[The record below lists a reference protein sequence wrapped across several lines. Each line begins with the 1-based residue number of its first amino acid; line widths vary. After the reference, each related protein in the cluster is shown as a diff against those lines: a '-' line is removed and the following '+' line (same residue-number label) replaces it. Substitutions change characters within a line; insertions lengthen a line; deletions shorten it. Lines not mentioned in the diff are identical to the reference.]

1 MLKLA
6 GEPLADKAN
15 SHASPPIRGYVSEVD
30 ALRCLAMSG
39 VVAQHCGL
47 LPFGWTGVWLFYVI
61 SGFAI
66 TSSLLSSERAPH
78 SRLFLVRNFY
88 ARRCL
93 RIWPLYFAF
102 VGANMVAALA
112 LGRSDVLASAPW
124 LASFTYNFRM
134 MVHDDHWTTI
144 GHLWTISVE
153 EQFYF
158 IFPFLFAFLSRRR
171 LAMALWI
178 CILASPLLRCLL
190 SVWFDSFSSDNL
202 WKAFS
207 VYAFGPAHF
216 DAFAAGA
223 LLALFRPFLASRLG
237 LARVLLAMALAL
249 TLAYACI
256 YVALNVSVAGL
267 GKDAL
272 RNVFSGIL
280 WGQGR
285 QIWLYSAIAGVSAA
299 LIALILAGEN
309 WLVTFCRLPL
319 LRPIGRI
326 SYGAYIFHLP
336 VLWLYQFLL
345 PSHGAAFSLTHS
357 LGKFAFGYPATLL
370 VAYLS
375 FRYFEMPILKLRT
388 RFA

>member
-1 MLKLA
+1 M
-6 GEPLADKAN
+6 
-15 SHASPPIRGYVSEVD
+15 
-30 ALRCLAMSG
+30 AM
-39 VVAQHCGL
+39 
-47 LPFGWTGVWLFYVI
+47 
-61 SGFAI
+61 
-66 TSSLLSSERAPH
+66 
-78 SRLFLVRNFY
+78 
-88 ARRCL
+88 
-93 RIWPLYFAF
+93 
-102 VGANMVAALA
+102 
-112 LGRSDVLASAPW
+112 
-124 LASFTYNFRM
+124 
-134 MVHDDHWTTI
+134 
-144 GHLWTISVE
+144 
-153 EQFYF
+153 
-158 IFPFLFAFLSRRR
+158 
-171 LAMALWI
+171 
-178 CILASPLLRCLL
+178 
-190 SVWFDSFSSDNL
+190 
-202 WKAFS
+202 
-207 VYAFGPAHF
+207 
-216 DAFAAGA
+216 
-223 LLALFRPFLASRLG
+223 
-237 LARVLLAMALAL
+237 AL

-370 VAYLS
+370 VSYLS